1 MVGWLYNT
9 CLQRLYLLA
18 VLFFNSA
25 AGDLLRGVEVPQFAV
40 AGGQARVSCFYDLRT
55 TKLYSLKWYHNST
68 EFYRYVP
75 TERNRAI
82 NIKPT
87 HKFSVAELFRNER
100 QVSLSLTK
108 LAIAATGHYRCEVI
122 AEHPSF
128 RTEASTASMTV
139 LREPLAPPILVDA
152 REIYETTDLIK
163 IGCQPRQ
170 PLFHGYT
177 PTLQWFL
184 DGSQVSADKVKLY
197 SDGSYKTKGLLL
209 HISGQQVA
217 AAGGTLKAECRMTL
231 GTFTLSSFKTLR
243 VRVRLISYV
252 GTYQSPANQWKA
264 RIMLTSVMV
273 FIPVHFNLL

>member
-139 LREPLAPPILVDA
+139 
-152 REIYETTDLIK
+152 
-163 IGCQPRQ
+163 
-170 PLFHGYT
+170 
-177 PTLQWFL
+177 
-184 DGSQVSADKVKLY
+184 
-197 SDGSYKTKGLLL
+197 
-209 HISGQQVA
+209 A